1 MKKQKKIEELE
12 QEATRLAHLWYE
24 YVSKDHHKD
33 CDCHWYIERRWSYF
47 EKPKWVVWH
56 GGYIFEGKEIECKT
70 DLNFVKTSL
79 NPVKSYE
86 EALRRLIGLI
96 LEAFQEELKWAEEVL
111 QSPER
116 DWDEIQIEQA
126 KWLKEK
132 LLQ

>member
-1 MKKQKKIEELE
+1 MKKEKKIEELE
-12 QEATRLAHLWYE
+12 QEATRLTYLWYE

-56 GGYIFEGKEIECKT
+56 RGYIFEGKEIECR
-70 DLNFVKTSL
+70 
-79 NPVKSYE
+79 SYE

-116 DWDEIQIEQA
+116 GWDKIQIEQA
-126 KWLKEK
+126 KWLKEN
-132 LLQ
+132 LPCRRSRLQ